1 MHIPRGGALPQQFAV
16 DARGMQPNHGQGSPL
31 AKKRRTWGRGP
42 AQNFLDTWGLQKSTL
57 GWNLDVEWPH
67 SSFWGGRGGGP
78 GSGHD
83 EAGCKRVGPPI
94 FAGRSAVRM
103 PRRPL
108 REPAPPASSAR
119 GGRRS
124 WARRVALIFRDP
136 SAALAERERAR
147 RGCWSVE
154 APTCR
159 FGARLPQPGA
169 AQRSGAAGKNS
180 QNRAACALQLC
191 TVWRRWPVACA
202 GSACVHVCSWPWK
215 CAFRACFP
223 QLRVPQSCCGAG
235 K

>member
-1 MHIPRGGALPQQFAV
+1 MSSSKFLWIPGVSKSRPWAGIWMWSGLILVFGAGAGV
-16 DARGMQPNHGQGSPL
+16 DRAAATMRPDAS
-31 AKKRRTWGRGP
+31 
-42 AQNFLDTWGLQKSTL
+42 
-57 GWNLDVEWPH
+57 GW
-67 SSFWGGRGGGP
+67 
-78 GSGHD
+78 
-83 EAGCKRVGPPI
+83 AT

-154 APTCR
+154 APPCR
-159 FGARLPQPGA
+159 FGKRLPQPGA

-202 GSACVHVCSWPWK
+202 GSACVHVSSWPWK

-223 QLRVPQSCCGAG
+223 QLRVPQSCCGAE